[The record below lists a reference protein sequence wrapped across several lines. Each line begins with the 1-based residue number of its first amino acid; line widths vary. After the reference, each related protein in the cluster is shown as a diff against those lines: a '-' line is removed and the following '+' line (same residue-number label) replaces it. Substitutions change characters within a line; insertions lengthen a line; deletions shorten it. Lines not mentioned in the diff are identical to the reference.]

1 MRVTLSINTLSC
13 IILGVTVCIS
23 LSINQRTRMSV
34 STQLK
39 ARLKPFV
46 VPIWNAAHRCAWLAY
61 DYLGAIASGRFGRCI
76 VCGRLALFIYRRRVV
91 TPRLQEL
98 WGLSPR
104 LADALARKESGDCA
118 HCGAKLR
125 GRRIAQVLLTL
136 YSGGAPP
143 APSLARW
150 GEAPEI
156 RKLRVA
162 EINRIDGVHSF
173 VVTLPFYAG
182 SDYSEGDPASGD
194 PEARSEDLTRLSYDD
209 ESFDLI
215 LTSET
220 LEHVPDLHAAVR
232 EIHRVLAP
240 GGLHVFTV
248 PVLPGTKKTVA
259 RAIIGADGSIR
270 DELPRICHPGG
281 DWGYPVFTEIGTDL
295 PELLTQA
302 GFQAD
307 IHFGPVS
314 EDDLAQV
321 YVCRKP
327 AV

>member
-1 MRVTLSINTLSC
+1 
-13 IILGVTVCIS
+13 
-23 LSINQRTRMSV
+23 MSAR
-34 STQLK
+34 TQLK
-39 ARLKPFV
+39 DRLKPFV
-46 VPIWNAAHRCAWLAY
+46 VPIWNAAHHGAWLAY

-76 VCGRLALFIYRRRVV
+76 VCGRFALFIYRRRVV
-91 TPRLQEL
+91 TPRLAEL

-125 GRRIAQVLLTL
+125 GRRLAQVLLTL

-150 GEAPEI
+150 VEAPEI

-162 EINRIDGVHSF
+162 EINRIDGVHAF
-173 VVTLPFYAG
+173 VRTLPFYAG
-182 SDYSEGDPASGD
+182 SDYSGESHPASAD
-194 PEARSEDLTRLSYDD
+194 PEARSEDLTRMSYRDS
-209 ESFDLI
+209 SFDLI

-220 LEHVPDLHAAVR
+220 LEHVPDLHAALR

-240 GGLHVFTV
+240 GGRHVFTV
-248 PVLPGTKKTVA
+248 PVLPGTKQTVA
-259 RAIIGADGSIR
+259 RAVVGPDGSICDR
-270 DELPRICHPGG
+270 MPRICHPGG

-295 PELLTQA
+295 AELLTQA
-302 GFQAD
+302 GFQTD
-307 IHFGPVS
+307 IHFGPVI

>member
-1 MRVTLSINTLSC
+1 
-13 IILGVTVCIS
+13 
-23 LSINQRTRMSV
+23 MSV
-34 STQLK
+34 PTQLK
-39 ARLKPFV
+39 DRLKPFV
-46 VPIWNAAHRCAWLAY
+46 VPIWNAAHHGAWLAY
-61 DYLGAIASGRFGRCI
+61 DYVSAIASGRFGSCI
-76 VCGRLALFIYRRRVV
+76 VCGRFALFIYRRRVV
-91 TPRLQEL
+91 TPRLAEL

-125 GRRIAQVLLTL
+125 GRRLAQVLLSL

-150 GEAPEI
+150 VEAPEI

-162 EINRIDGVHSF
+162 EINRIDGVHAF
-173 VVTLPFYAG
+173 VRTLPFYAG
-182 SDYSEGDPASGD
+182 SDYRIETDPASPD
-194 PEARSEDLTRLSYDD
+194 PETRSEDLTRLTYRDS
-209 ESFDLI
+209 SFDLI
-215 LTSET
+215 LPSET
-220 LEHVPDLHAAVR
+220 LEHVPDLHAALG

-240 GGLHVFTV
+240 GGRHVFTV
-248 PVLPGTKKTVA
+248 PVLPGTKQTVA
-259 RAIIGADGSIR
+259 RATIEADGSIR

-281 DWGYPVFTEIGTDL
+281 DWGYPVFTELGTDL
-295 PELLTQA
+295 AELLIQA
-302 GFQAD
+302 GFQTD

-327 AV
+327 AG